1 MKLIVGLGNPGGRYE
16 RTRHN
21 AGFMVVDAFAR
32 KFRIEIDRHERDA
45 YVGKGQIAGRTVM
58 VAKPQTFMNLSGS
71 AVSKLVSAHV
81 ESLDDLIVVYDDIDL
96 PVGRLRI
103 RQGGSAGTHNG
114 MKSIVASLAS
124 EKFPRVR
131 FGVKGEDYA
140 MARDLADYVLDDFP
154 PEDEPKV
161 ESAIARAVDALSVI
175 ARGDL
180 SRAMNQFNKDPVEE
194 EPKP

>member
-71 AVSKLVSAHV
+71 AVSKLVSAHL
-81 ESLDDLIVVYDDIDL
+81 ESLDDLVVVYDDIDL

-124 EKFPRVR
+124 EKFARVR
-131 FGVKGEDYA
+131 VGVKGEDYA
-140 MARDLADYVLDDFP
+140 TARDLADYVLDDFP

-161 ESAIARAVDALSVI
+161 EGAIARAVDALAVI
-175 ARGDL
+175 TRGDL
-180 SRAMNQFNKDPVEE
+180 ARAMNQFNKDPVEE

>member
-21 AGFMVVDAFAR
+21 VGFMVAEAFAS
-32 KFRIEIDRHERDA
+32 KFRIAIDRHERDA

-58 VAKPQTFMNLSGS
+58 VARPQTFMNLSGN
-71 AVSKLVSAHV
+71 AVSKLVSAHID
-81 ESLDDLIVVYDDIDL
+81 SLDDLIVVYDDIDL

-114 MKSIVASLAS
+114 MKSIVESLGS

-131 FGVKGEDYA
+131 FGVRGEDYA
-140 MARDLADYVLDDFP
+140 AARDLADYVLDDFA
-154 PEDEPKV
+154 PEDAPKV
-161 ESAIARAVDALSVI
+161 ESAITRAVDALAVI
-175 ARGDL
+175 VRGDL
-180 SRAMNQFNKDPVEE
+180 ARAMNQFNKDPVEE